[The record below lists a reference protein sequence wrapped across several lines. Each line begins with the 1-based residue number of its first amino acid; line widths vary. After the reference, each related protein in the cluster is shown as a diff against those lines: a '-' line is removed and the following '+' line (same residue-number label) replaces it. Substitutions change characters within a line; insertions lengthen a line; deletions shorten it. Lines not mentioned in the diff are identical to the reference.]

1 MHGHTKDR
9 SPDAA
14 ADYPMIMGV
23 RTHCSTV
30 LVHVQIYHSNKEQDN
45 SEQHAEPP
53 AYHIVMETVHE
64 HVPANYATLEF
75 SPGLPTAM
83 CLSPFNES
91 EYAMMTENG
100 YLSIFDVRNTNR
112 YSIYRQVSCIRY
124 WNLIYIIIVITTGPW
139 LQHIT

>member
-112 YSIYRQVSCIRY
+112 YSIYRGGILVLGIGISFISS
-124 WNLIYIIIVITTGPW
+124 
-139 LQHIT
+139 